1 MCGTGSILVTGATGY
16 IGGRLVPRLLD
27 AGYQV
32 RVMVRD
38 CSRLQGRTWLKQV
51 QAVQGD
57 AFEPGSLL
65 EAMSNIEVAY
75 YFIHSLYGGADF
87 HQRDLSAA
95 RSFGAK
101 AREAGVRRI
110 IFLGGLGDPKSR
122 LSEHLRSRQLTGEAL
137 REAGVPVT
145 EFRAAIIVG
154 SGSASFEMI
163 RYLTERIPVMICPRW
178 VFSRIQPIAIGDV
191 MEYLVSALKSP
202 DSADRIIEIGGADVL
217 TYADTMMRYAEI
229 RSLRRVIVPVPVLS
243 PSLSSHWVQWVTPVS
258 ARIARP
264 LIEGV
269 RNDVVVTDDLASRL
283 FPKID
288 PMGYAAAVR
297 LALSDLEAGKIETA
311 WTDALATSQGNVS
324 PAKLVVREGLMIK
337 SWQRTVKST
346 PEKIYR
352 ICAGLGGK
360 RGWLYANAAWRLRG
374 IADRLV
380 GGVGLRRGRR
390 HPDQL
395 RSGDA
400 VDFWRVEVA
409 EENRL
414 LRLRSEMKAPG
425 RLWLQFEAR
434 SRREG
439 ETLAIQT
446 LYYAPKGLLGLL
458 YWYLFY
464 PLHWVFFSGLIRKV
478 AQAAEGWNDRSGRT
492 ARDRDGNHSAHG

>member
-1 MCGTGSILVTGATGY
+1 VPDAEKILVTGATGY

-27 AGYQV
+27 AGYRV

-38 CSRLQGRTWLKQV
+38 CSRLQGRAWLRQV
-51 QAVQGD
+51 EALRGD

-65 EAMSNIEVAY
+65 EAMRNVEAAY

-95 RSFGAK
+95 RSFGSA

-110 IFLGGLGDPKSR
+110 IYLGGLGDPKSK
-122 LSEHLRSRQLTGEAL
+122 LSEHLRSRQLTGNAL

-163 RYLTERIPVMICPRW
+163 RYLTERIPIMICPRW
-178 VFSRIQPIAIGDV
+178 VFSRIQPVAIDDV
-191 MEYLVSALKSP
+191 MEYLVSALKNP
-202 DSADRIIEIGGADVL
+202 ESAGRIIEIGGGDVL
-217 TYADTMMRYAEI
+217 TYAETMMRYAQI
-229 RSLRRVIVPVPVLS
+229 RGLRRVIVPVPVLS

-269 RNDVVVTDDLASRL
+269 RNDVVVTDDSARRL
-283 FPKID
+283 FPKMA
-288 PMGYAAAVR
+288 PMGYGAAVK
-297 LALSDLEAGKIETA
+297 LALSDLEAGRIETA
-311 WTDALATSQGNVS
+311 WTDALSTSQGKVS
-324 PAKLVVREGLMIK
+324 PAKLVIREGLIIK

-346 PEKIYR
+346 PERIYHTW
-352 ICAGLGGK
+352 AGLGGK
-360 RGWLYANAAWRLRG
+360 RGWLYANGAWRLRG

-395 RSGDA
+395 RTGDA

-409 EENRL
+409 EEGRL

-434 SRREG
+434 SRQED
-439 ETLAIQT
+439 ETLMIQT
-446 LYYAPKGLLGLL
+446 LYYAPKGLMGLL

-464 PLHWVFFSGLIRKV
+464 PLHASVFSGLIREV
-478 AQAAEGWNDRSGRT
+478 VEAAEAANDRSERVARG
-492 ARDRDGNHSAHG
+492 RDRK